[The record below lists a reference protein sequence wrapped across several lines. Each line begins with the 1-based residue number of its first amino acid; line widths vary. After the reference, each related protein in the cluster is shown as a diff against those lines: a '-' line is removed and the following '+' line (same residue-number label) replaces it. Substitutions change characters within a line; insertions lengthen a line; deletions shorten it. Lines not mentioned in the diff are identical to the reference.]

1 MIEIKFDEKGLVPAI
16 VQDADNGEVL
26 MLAYMNR
33 ESFERSVQ
41 TGRTWFWSRS
51 RGEFWCKGE
60 TSGNRQYIREMYYDC
75 DADTLLVKVKQVG
88 PACHTG
94 SRSCFFSRVEGVK
107 VPDEGA

>member
-16 VQDADNGEVL
+16 IQDADSGEVL

-33 ESFERSVQ
+33 ESFERSIQ

-94 SRSCFFSRVEGVK
+94 ERSCFFSRVEGVK

>member
-1 MIEIKFDEKGLVPAI
+1 MIEIKFDDKGLVPAI
-16 VQDADNGEVL
+16 IQDADSGEVL

-94 SRSCFFSRVEGVK
+94 ERSCFFSRVEGVK
-107 VPDEGA
+107 VPDEGD